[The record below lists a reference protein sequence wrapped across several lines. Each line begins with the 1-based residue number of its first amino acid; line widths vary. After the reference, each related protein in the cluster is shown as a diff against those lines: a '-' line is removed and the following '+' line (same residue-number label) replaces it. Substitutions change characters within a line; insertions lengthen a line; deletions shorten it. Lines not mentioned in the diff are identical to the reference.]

1 VWYLLQD
8 FTLSLMTIRNV
19 LEQLLLK
26 ASQEASQTD
35 QTVDEDL
42 EMDSGYGTLDLA
54 EIEVDEGQGVSDDGF
69 KRPRG
74 VGDLD
79 WRVYEV
85 VDGALRE
92 FEGKYR
98 AMWA

>member
-1 VWYLLQD
+1 
-8 FTLSLMTIRNV
+8 MTIRSA

-26 ASQEASQTD
+26 ASQEAAQTD
-35 QTVDEDL
+35 SGVGDDP
-42 EMDSGYGTLDLA
+42 EMDSGYGTLDPA
-54 EIEVDEGQGVSDDGF
+54 EMDTDEIGANDESF

-74 VGDLD
+74 VSDLD
-79 WRVYEV
+79 WKVYEV

-92 FEGKYR
+92 FDEKYR

>member
-1 VWYLLQD
+1 
-8 FTLSLMTIRNV
+8 MTIRNV

-26 ASQEASQTD
+26 ASQEAARTD
-35 QTVDEDL
+35 SDVNENA
-42 EMDSGYGTLDLA
+42 EMDSGYGTLDPA
-54 EIEVDEGQGVSDDGF
+54 EMDADEGPGANGEGF

-74 VGDLD
+74 VSDLD
-79 WRVYEV
+79 WKVYEV

-92 FEGKYR
+92 FEEKYQ